1 MKEKSRDK
9 IFTDLFLRK
18 YITNYS
24 DVLIL
29 VVGAL
34 TYSDQKLLNKIKNE
48 MRRDKLNKTLYIIHN
63 LKTYTSI
70 KQVQNYIEN
79 ILLKNA
85 VFDLKKQIKI

>member
-1 MKEKSRDK
+1 M
-9 IFTDLFLRK
+9 RK

-48 MRRDKLNKTLYIIHN
+48 MRIDKLNKTLYIIHN